1 MPLTNWD
8 RTASHSGVSTT
19 TRMTFPNVKYS
30 LEGTI
35 VDVFM
40 L

>member
-1 MPLTNWD
+1 
-8 RTASHSGVSTT
+8 
-19 TRMTFPNVKYS
+19 MTFPNVKYS